1 MLRAVRARWVH
12 RCRRNMAHFPLF
24 VQNELREAA
33 DGATID
39 IEDPATGASIA
50 TCATAGPKDVDAA
63 VDAAKSAW
71 PAWRDLGAKKRA
83 TILRNAAQE
92 LRRRVPELCD
102 VETRQTGRPRREYA
116 AQLGRVPEW
125 FEYHASLAETTE
137 GAAPN
142 FIGDPD
148 HLCLVQRVPLGVCA
162 LITPFNHPLLIASKK
177 LAPCLATGNT
187 AVVKPSEL
195 APGSVLLLGE
205 IFAASG
211 APPGVVNVLPGGAD
225 AATALAAHEDVAR
238 VDLTGGSA
246 AGKALGAI
254 AGSRSVS
261 YGAELAGHAPLLV
274 FDDVDLDQ
282 AVAGACFAAFLA
294 AGQTCV
300 SAKRI
305 FIHRSIYDAFA
316 AKLATRAEQLRVGD
330 PFSLETDVG
339 PLVSAKALAAARQFV
354 DASGAE
360 ILAGG
365 SAPCAPSEA
374 FVNGHFFRPTVL
386 AGSVD
391 LPCFQEECFAPVVCI
406 APFDDEADAVTKANA
421 SAYAL
426 GAGVWTR
433 DVGRAHR
440 VSSQLNAGV
449 TWVNCHHRNGP
460 DAPWGGFGASGV
472 GRENGRDARD
482 AYTASKTLVVRTAE
496 QGEDWFGGDARYG

>member
-1 MLRAVRARWVH
+1 MLRAVRARLVH

-50 TCATAGPKDVDAA
+50 TCATAGPQDVASAVEAA
-63 VDAAKSAW
+63 RSAW

-83 TILRNAAQE
+83 TILRNAAAE
-92 LRRRVPELCD
+92 LRRRVPELCE
-102 VETRQTGRPRREYA
+102 VETRQTGRPRREYK

-148 HLCLVQRVPLGVCA
+148 HLCVVQRVPLGVCG

-177 LAPCLATGNT
+177 LAPCLATGNV

-225 AATALAAHEDVAR
+225 AATALAAHDDVAR
-238 VDLTGGSA
+238 VDLTGGTA
-246 AGKALGAI
+246 AGQALGAI
-254 AGSRSVS
+254 AGSRGVS

-316 AKLATRAEQLRVGD
+316 AKLAARADQLRVGD
-330 PFSLETDVG
+330 PFSPETDVG
-339 PLVSAKALAAARQFV
+339 PLVSAKALAAARAFV
-354 DASGAE
+354 DASGAQ

-365 SAPCAPSEA
+365 SAPCAER
-374 FVNGHFFRPTVL
+374 GYFFRPTVL

-391 LPCFQEECFAPVVCI
+391 LPCFREECFAPVVCI
-406 APFDDEADAVTKANA
+406 APFDDEADAIAKANA

-472 GRENGRDARD
+472 GRENGRDAQD
-482 AYTASKTLVVRTAE
+482 AYTASKTLVVRTAD
-496 QGEDWFGGDARYG
+496 QPEDWFGGDARYG